1 MSKIKRKGKGKEKGR
16 GRGRPQASWDACL
29 AGAEVWRD
37 QSQGFKSWELTAE
50 IFSHSRVLPGKK
62 SAEFPWWREH
72 KKAWKSLFFATACLC
87 LELGSCLWKQPPNA
101 GTSPVAN
108 SAGVLSSKYK
118 AGLYGVM
125 EKKGKI
131 SPRLRNPLKKTLM
144 SVWKC
149 AWYSLSAHLTS
160 LCCLL
165 PVILQ
170 SCSAEELVAA
180 VFASILK
187 RSASLNR
194 FLEVQPMLYQIYRME
209 YAKTVKRVSLQPSV
223 ERCWWQ
229 DGLIYTKWILH

>member
-1 MSKIKRKGKGKEKGR
+1 MMARAQKSMKITFLCNSLPVSGIGKLPLEAASECRNQSSSQQCR
-16 GRGRPQASWDACL
+16 GIVFKVQSWTIWSN
-29 AGAEVWRD
+29 G
-37 QSQGFKSWELTAE
+37 
-50 IFSHSRVLPGKK
+50 
-62 SAEFPWWREH
+62 
-72 KKAWKSLFFATACLC
+72 
-87 LELGSCLWKQPPNA
+87 
-101 GTSPVAN
+101 
-108 SAGVLSSKYK
+108 
-118 AGLYGVM
+118 
-125 EKKGKI
+125 KKGKI